1 MKKNNLIIHKKIDIC
16 KKILVPK
23 KITNIQIK
31 KFFKKKNLNE
41 LIDLSKLRDHKVN
54 EMIIN
59 SPYKPE

>member
-1 MKKNNLIIHKKIDIC
+1 MKERENKNKKIDIC
-16 KKILVPK
+16 EKILVPK

-31 KFFKKKNLNE
+31 KFFKKKKLNE